1 MIINWLKLNEC
12 FLKYNLNKNLRMKKI
27 CMLLLAAAFN
37 AVMAVEVDEGVLV
50 LTDDNFD
57 GELAKH

>member
-1 MIINWLKLNEC
+1 
-12 FLKYNLNKNLRMKKI
+12 
-27 CMLLLAAAFN
+27 MLLLAAIN
-37 AVMAVEVDEGVLV
+37 AVFAVDVDEGVLV

>member
-12 FLKYNLNKNLRMKKI
+12 FLKYNLNKILKMKKI
-27 CMLLLAAAFN
+27 CMLLLAAAIN

-57 GELAKH
+57 AELAKH